1 MNKITQEIKES
12 ERPTILEIIERFFCC
27 GFCAILLF
35 FIIDLVLQPEG
46 SLLNIIGI
54 IVAGLLFVSAVWTE
68 FEYRKEKKIAD
79 KINTPKLQQ
88 EYINETRKNPLRK
101 GRFTN
106 EYIEWLYKK
115 HEKMEY

>member
-35 FIIDLVLQPEG
+35 FIIDLVLLPEG
-46 SLLNIIGI
+46 FLIHIIGI
-54 IVAGLLFVSAVWTE
+54 SVAGLCLVSAAWTE
-68 FEYRKEKKIAD
+68 FESRKEKKIAD
-79 KINTPKLQQ
+79 KMNTPKLQQ
-88 EYINETRKNPLRK
+88 EYIDETRKNPLRR

-106 EYIEWLYKK
+106 EYIEWLNRK
-115 HEKMEY
+115 HEKI